1 MTFISFSKC
10 AVPGIIFAAGL
21 TLVGSAHALAVGGSF
36 SGDYTVSNLGSV
48 PNLPTNY
55 GGLTFLNN
63 NTLLIGGGANGPGG
77 NLRTVGVSRGVGNH
91 VTGFSG
97 NATPYGSIGTYND
110 GGVTFGPGGVL
121 FTSQWPVNK
130 LGQTKPGSTVED
142 KVIDLST
149 FGVASSHSAI
159 NFVPTGFGGAGQMK
173 LVSYGG
179 GQFYT
184 ATYSP
189 DGLGTYNIN
198 TVTLEDIDSLNFGVQ
213 VVPGG
218 PEGFVYIAAGN
229 AGFANN
235 GMLIT
240 EYAAGN
246 VGAYDVDAN
255 GNPILSTRR
264 DFLTGLFGAEGA
276 AIDPVTGDFL
286 FSTFGSGNEV
296 FRVQG
301 FIAPVVIDVPE
312 PGSLALMAAGLLG
325 LIGLRRR
332 SSSPNR

>member
-1 MTFISFSKC
+1 MKYSASKFFASAC
-10 AVPGIIFAAGL
+10 VIAACGSWPGVAQAL
-21 TLVGSAHALAVGGSF
+21 TVGGTF
-36 SGDYTVSNLGSV
+36 AGAYTVSSLGSV
-48 PNLPTNY
+48 PDLPTNY
-55 GGLTFLNN
+55 GGLTFLDN
-63 NTLLIGGGANGPGG
+63 NTLLIGGAANSPGG
-77 NLRTVGVSRGVGNH
+77 NLRTIGVVRGAGNH
-91 VTGFSG
+91 VIGFSG
-97 NATPYGSIGTYND
+97 LSVPYGTVGTYND

-121 FTSQWPVNK
+121 FTSQWPVNL

-142 KVIDLST
+142 KVIDLSA

-159 NFVPTGFGGAGQMK
+159 NFVPAGFSGAGQMK

-179 GQFYT
+179 GEFYT

-189 DGLGTYNIN
+189 DGLGTYNID

-213 VVPGG
+213 FVPGG
-218 PEGFVYIAAGN
+218 PEGFVYIAAGS
-229 AGFANN
+229 AGFVNN
-235 GMLIT
+235 GMLIS

-264 DFLTGLFGAEGA
+264 DFLSGLFGAEGA

-286 FSTFGSGNEV
+286 FSTFGAGSEV

-301 FIAPVVIDVPE
+301 FNAPVIDVPE
-312 PGSLALMAAGLLG
+312 PGSMALLAAGLLG
-325 LIGLRRR
+325 LWGLSRRQR
-332 SSSPNR
+332 ITKT